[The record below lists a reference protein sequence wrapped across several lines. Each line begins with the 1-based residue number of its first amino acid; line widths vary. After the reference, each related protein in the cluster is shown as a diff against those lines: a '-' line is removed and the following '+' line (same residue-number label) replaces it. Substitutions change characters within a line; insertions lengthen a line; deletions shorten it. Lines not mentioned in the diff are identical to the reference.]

1 MNVLS
6 ITIPNGKL
14 VDSQATTPVENS
26 EGLLKKA
33 QENAKK
39 NAEEKRKMEIE
50 SLVHRACDKNRICY
64 IHDGKRSNLG
74 VLEYL
79 TWVSEDGKIGERV
92 SNDYFKKVCSSYANG
107 TAAVGNNHGGKRKT
121 RKVRRSRK

>member
-1 MNVLS
+1 MSVSHIN
-6 ITIPNGKL
+6 IPNGKL

-39 NAEEKRKMEIE
+39 NAEEKQMKEME
-50 SLVHRACDKNRICY
+50 STLHRACDKNRICY
-64 IHDGKRSNLG
+64 IHDGKRSNFG

-79 TWVSEDGKIGERV
+79 TWVSEEGKIVERV